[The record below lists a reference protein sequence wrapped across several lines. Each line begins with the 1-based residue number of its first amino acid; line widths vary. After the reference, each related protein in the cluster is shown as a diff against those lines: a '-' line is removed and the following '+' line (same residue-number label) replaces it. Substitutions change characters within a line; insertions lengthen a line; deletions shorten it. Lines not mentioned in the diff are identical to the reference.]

1 MLFLALQ
8 SLDLFVRDF
17 LLDCFLRVESRGD
30 WRRMKVGLIGHRG
43 AGKTTIFNML
53 TGLQAQTG
61 GFGGKEELHLGVIK
75 VPDPRIDKLSAI
87 FKPKKTTY
95 AEIRFSDFPPSEDEN
110 LKSNQALVAQMR
122 EVDAITLVLRN
133 FGADAK
139 PLRELNDHMT
149 EMILADLAVVE
160 NRRSRLK
167 KEKARPQEEAL
178 LARCAEALEN
188 EQSLRALSFSA
199 DEENLASGFGFL
211 SRKPLLVI
219 FNQPEEQAGKPLEAA
234 HRRELDDRGLQG
246 LALAGKVEMEIAQ
259 LDEGDRV
266 AFLKEIGIDEPARER
281 FIRASYALLN
291 LISFF
296 TAGEDEVRAWTITL
310 GTVAK
315 KAAGKIHSDIER
327 GFIRA
332 EVIAYD
338 EFIVYGSE
346 AKCREA
352 GKLRL
357 EGKDYPVKD
366 ADIIHFRFAV

>member
-1 MLFLALQ
+1 
-8 SLDLFVRDF
+8 
-17 LLDCFLRVESRGD
+17 
-30 WRRMKVGLIGHRG
+30 MKVGLIGYRG

-53 TGLQAQTG
+53 TGLQAQVG
-61 GFGGKEELHLGVIK
+61 GFAGKEEIHLGVIK
-75 VPDPRIDKLSAI
+75 VPDPRIDRLSQI

-95 AEIRFSDFPPSEDEN
+95 AEIRFTDFPPTEGEEN
-110 LKSNQALVAQMR
+110 LKSNQALVTQMR
-122 EVDAITLVLRN
+122 EVDAITLVVRLFDSAAN
-133 FGADAK
+133 
-139 PLRELNDHMT
+139 PLRELTDLLT
-149 EMILADLAVVE
+149 EMILADLTVVE

-178 LARCAEALEN
+178 LERCAQALES
-188 EQSLRALSFSA
+188 EQSLRTLQFTA

-219 FNQPEEQAGKPLEAA
+219 FNQAEEQAGRPLAEDYQA
-234 HRRELDDRGLQG
+234 ELDRRGLQG

-259 LDEGDRV
+259 LDEKDRA
-266 AFLKEIGIDEPARER
+266 AFLKEIGIEEPARDR
-281 FIRASYALLN
+281 FIRAAYALMDL
-291 LISFF
+291 LSFF
-296 TAGEDEVRAWTITL
+296 TTGEDEVRAWTITK

-332 EVIAYD
+332 EVVTYD

-366 ADIIHFRFAV
+366 GDIIHFRFAV

>member
-1 MLFLALQ
+1 
-8 SLDLFVRDF
+8 
-17 LLDCFLRVESRGD
+17 
-30 WRRMKVGLIGHRG
+30 MKVGLIGHRG

-61 GFGGKEELHLGVIK
+61 GFGGKEEIHLGVIK
-75 VPDPRIDKLSAI
+75 VPDARIDKLSAI

-95 AEIRFSDFPPSEDEN
+95 AEIRFTDFPPSEGEEN
-110 LKSNQALVAQMR
+110 LKSNQAMVAQMR
-122 EVDAITLVLRN
+122 EVDAITLVLRD

-139 PLRELNDHMT
+139 PIKELTDLMT

-167 KEKARPQEEAL
+167 KEKARPQEEVL
-178 LARCAEALEN
+178 LARCADALEN

-199 DEENLASGFGFL
+199 DEESLASGFGFL

-219 FNQPEEQAGKPLEAA
+219 FNEPEEQAAKPLDPAYQQ
-234 HRRELDDRGLQG
+234 ELNRRGLQG

-259 LDEGDRV
+259 LDENDRV
-266 AFLKEIGIDEPARER
+266 GFLKEIGIDEPARER

-296 TAGEDEVRAWTITL
+296 TAGEDEVRAWTITQS
-310 GTVAK
+310 TVAK

-332 EVIAYD
+332 EVVAYED
-338 EFIVYGSE
+338 FIVYGSE
-346 AKCREA
+346 AKCKEA

-357 EGKDYPVKD
+357 EGKEYLVKD

>member
-1 MLFLALQ
+1 
-8 SLDLFVRDF
+8 
-17 LLDCFLRVESRGD
+17 
-30 WRRMKVGLIGHRG
+30 MKIGLIGHRG

-61 GFGGKEELHLGVIK
+61 GFGGKEEVHLGVIK
-75 VPDPRIDKLSAI
+75 VPDARIDRLSQI

-95 AEIRFSDFPPSEDEN
+95 AEIRFTDFPANDGEEK
-110 LKSNQALVAQMR
+110 LKSNQALVTQMR
-122 EVDAITLVLRN
+122 EVDAIALVLRD
-133 FGADAK
+133 FGVGANPIK
-139 PLRELNDHMT
+139 ELKDLLT
-149 EMILADLAVVE
+149 EMILADLSVVE
-160 NRRSRLK
+160 NRRGRLK

-178 LARCAEALEN
+178 LARCAMALEN
-188 EQSLRALSFSA
+188 EESLRTLNFTA

-211 SRKPLLVI
+211 SRKALLVI
-219 FNQPEEQAGKPLEAA
+219 FNQSEDQAGQPLASTL
-234 HRRELDDRGLQG
+234 REELERRGLQG

-259 LDEGDRV
+259 LDENDRA
-266 AFLKEIGIDEPARER
+266 AFLKEIGIAEPARDR

-296 TAGEDEVRAWTITL
+296 TAGEDEVRAWTITQ
-310 GTVAK
+310 GTMAK
-315 KAAGKIHSDIER
+315 NAAGKIHSDIER

-338 EFIVYGSE
+338 DFVLHGSE
-346 AKCREA
+346 AKCKEA

-357 EGKDYPVKD
+357 EGKDYLVKD